1 MDSTQL
7 NDVLASKIEELN
19 ELSVTSEKF
28 KDATNAVCNLAET
41 QAKIESH
48 STERKLKW
56 WQVLLGVVGCAT
68 PFVMSAWDKSH
79 YDRELNKILEY
90 EKTGGI
96 ISSGGKSVLSGLK
109 IGKK

>member
-19 ELSVTSEKF
+19 GLSVTDENF

-48 STERKLKW
+48 STEKKLKW
-56 WQVLLGVVGCAT
+56 WQIALGVVGCVT
-68 PFVMSAWDKSH
+68 PFVLSAYDKKH
-79 YDRELNKILEY
+79 YDMELNKVLEY